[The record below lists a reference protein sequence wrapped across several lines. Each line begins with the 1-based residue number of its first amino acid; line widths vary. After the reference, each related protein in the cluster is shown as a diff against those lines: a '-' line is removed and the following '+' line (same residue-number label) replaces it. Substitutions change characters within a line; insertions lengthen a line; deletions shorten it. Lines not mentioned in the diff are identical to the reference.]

1 MSEEITKY
9 PKYYVIDEERG
20 LELQWLQDN
29 LTGHL
34 HGGEAIN
41 IGNVI
46 KYIVRYGK
54 KEPGVVAKRSDIK
67 KMITYLVETDKKLEV
82 QEAREKASIVAPDE
96 WIEDPLHDED

>member
-20 LELQWLQDN
+20 LELQWLLDS
-29 LTGHL
+29 LTNHL
-34 HGGEAIN
+34 QGGEAIN

-54 KEPGVVAKRSDIK
+54 KEPGVSAKRSDIK
-67 KMITYLVETDKKLEV
+67 KMITYLVETDKKLES
-82 QEAREKASIVAPDE
+82 EESKEKSSPIMPDDY
-96 WIEDPLHDED
+96 IDDPLHDED

>member
-20 LELQWLQDN
+20 LELQWLQDI
-29 LTGHL
+29 LTNHL

-54 KEPGVVAKRSDIK
+54 KEAGIAGKRSDIK

-82 QEAREKASIVAPDE
+82 EEAKEKSPPIMPSE

>member
-9 PKYYVIDEERG
+9 PKYYVIDENLG
-20 LELQWLQDN
+20 LELQWLQDT
-29 LTGHL
+29 LTSHL

-54 KEPGVVAKRSDIK
+54 KEPGVIGKRSYLK

-82 QEAREKASIVAPDE
+82 QEAKEKSSPIMPDE
-96 WIEDPLHDED
+96 YIDDPLHDED